1 MTPLSQILNKTGLG
15 YQTSKTS
22 SKINHL
28 LYMDDLKLYG
38 KSQSEIESLLNT
50 VCIFSSD
57 IAMEFGLDKCAAL
70 IKNRGKITKT
80 EGIELPNGSKI
91 KNLEEKEP
99 YKYLGILQADNIA
112 HTEVKRK
119 IGSEYIRRVRKILKS
134 KLNGGNTIQAI
145 NTWAIPVIRY
155 TAGIIDWTQAELET
169 LDRKTRKIMTINH
182 ALHPRSDVDRLYLPR
197 SSGGR
202 GMLQVHQT
210 VEEEKRGLEEYIK
223 DSEEDALQM
232 VNNAKL
238 FNTNETKQAYKKE
251 QVKNRAEKWKNK
263 PLHGQ
268 YLHNISGKSDI
279 TKTWQWLKNGNL
291 KKETNR
297 GFNTG
302 CTRTGTK
309 NKCNKSKS

>member
-1 MTPLSQILNKTGLG
+1 M
-15 YQTSKTS
+15 
-22 SKINHL
+22 
-28 LYMDDLKLYG
+28 
-38 KSQSEIESLLNT
+38 
-50 VCIFSSD
+50 
-57 IAMEFGLDKCAAL
+57 
-70 IKNRGKITKT
+70 NRGKITKT

-91 KNLEEKEP
+91 KYLEEKEP

-155 TAGIIDWTQAELET
+155 TAGIIDWTQAELEM

-202 GMLQVHQT
+202 GMRQVHQT

-232 VNNAKL
+232 VKNAKL

-251 QVKNRAEKWKNK
+251 QVKNRAEKWRNK

-268 YLHNISGKSDI
+268 YLHNITGKSDI
-279 TKTWQWLKNGNL
+279 TKTWQWLKNDNL
-291 KKETNR
+291 KKETE
-297 GFNTG
+297 GLILAAQEQAL
-302 CTRTGTK
+302 RTNAIRAKVEKSTT
-309 NKCNKSKS
+309 NSKCHLCKEADETVNHLISCCKKITQTDYKQRHDKVAGMIHWNICKKIQATCSLTLVGP